1 MRYTGSKNKIARREN
16 ADLNLKTLGSKSHS
30 SLLRKLAITPGQHG
44 GKRRRKVSERG
55 RQLREKQ
62 KLRFLFGISETQLSN
77 YFARAI
83 RTKGNTADNL
93 LTLLERRLDN
103 IVYRL
108 GMAPTRAA
116 ARQLVNHGHVTV
128 NTKSVSIPSYQV
140 HEQDEISFK
149 RDTTAKIPAVES
161 SMSRPDYI
169 MPEWLDRKGSIGK
182 MVQTPDSED
191 VSRQVS
197 MRLVIEFYS
206 K

>member
-1 MRYTGSKNKIARREN
+1 MRYTGSKNKVARREN
-16 ADLNLKTLGSKSHS
+16 ADLGLKTLGSQSHS

-44 GKRRRKVSERG
+44 GKRRRKVSERA

-62 KLRFLFGISETQLSN
+62 KLRYMFGISETQLSN

-93 LTLLERRLDN
+93 LVLLERRLDN
-103 IVYRL
+103 VVFRL

-116 ARQLVNHGHVTV
+116 ARQLVNHGHCTV
-128 NTKSVSIPSYQV
+128 NGRSVSIPSYLVQ
-140 HEQDEISFK
+140 EQDEITFK
-149 RDTTAKIPAVES
+149 KDTTAKIPAVES
-161 SMSRPDYI
+161 SLSRPDYI
-169 MPEWLDRKGSIGK
+169 MPGWLDRKGSVGK
-182 MVQTPDSED
+182 IVQSPESDD